1 MPADATRGPER
12 AIPSCVHDVAPIPW
26 VSLSWDVLLDVPSC
40 PPEPP
45 YWSAAIAACG
55 QAYQFL
61 RISLIS
67 VLSTAMGANSAVP
80 RVRLRS
86 GRRPTATEGQLL
98 GDPPRV
104 LVADDHL
111 SVRVGTRLALE
122 EAGFVVCAEAA
133 DGPST
138 VEAARRERPDVCLI
152 DVMMP
157 GAGIEAA
164 AQIAAELPDVA
175 IVMLT
180 VSDHEPHLYDA
191 IRAGASGY
199 LLKDVD
205 LDLPAALAGVL
216 SGEAA
221 FPRRLVTRLI
231 EEFNE
236 RQRHRVPVLAAG
248 RAELTGREWRRSSC
262 CGPANAPPRWRA
274 VSASARSRCAATCP
288 SS

>member
-1 MPADATRGPER
+1 MPPQQMPADARRRPER
-12 AIPSCVHDVAPIPW
+12 AIPSCLHDVAPIPW

-40 PPEPP
+40 PPEPA

-55 QAYQFL
+55 QVYQFL

-67 VLSTAMGANSAVP
+67 IPSTAMGANSAVP

-86 GRRPTATEGQLL
+86 GRRPTATGGQLL
-98 GDPPRV
+98 GDPLRV

-122 EAGFVVCAEAA
+122 EGGSVVCAEAA

-138 VEAARRERPDVCLI
+138 VEAARRERPDACLI

-157 GAGIEAA
+157 GGGIEAA

-180 VSDHEPHLYDA
+180 VSDHEPHLFDA

-199 LLKDVD
+199 LLGDVD
-205 LDLPAALAGVL
+205 PDCLPAALAGVL

-231 EEFNE
+231 EEFSE
-236 RQRHRVPVLAAG
+236 RQRHRVPRLAGG
-248 RAELTGREWRRSSC
+248 RAELTGRKWRRSSC
-262 CGPANAPPRWRA
+262 CRPANAPPRWRA
-274 VSASARSRCAATCP
+274 VSASAR
-288 SS
+288 